1 MLYKYSHSIAL
12 SEQRSLQLAGCH
24 CESTGESRNAKT
36 IGPMP
41 LGSAHL
47 GFWAATLKLGGGW
60 FEYFVCSFL
69 LVAMIQFDEYFHQMG
84 GWNHQLVCCA
94 CFSFSEFQAN
104 MSVNIRRDPRNP
116 LSLTYVE
123 LELGAPRL
131 AGEKVT
137 SWQQPSWAKGFV
149 SRIAVE
155 YQKAVS
161 KMEEMDVLKR
171 KLLIY
176 IDLQHPVG
184 EAVI

>member
-12 SEQRSLQLAGCH
+12 SEQRSLQLVGCH

-84 GWNHQLVCCA
+84 GWNHQLVLLCL
-94 CFSFSEFQAN
+94 FFLLRIWGKHVSRKK
-104 MSVNIRRDPRNP
+104 RRDPRKSPVINICWAGVFLRP
-116 LSLTYVE
+116 VWPGKRWHLDSSL
-123 LELGAPRL
+123 LGPKVLCQGLRL
-131 AGEKVT
+131 NT
-137 SWQQPSWAKGFV
+137 
-149 SRIAVE
+149 
-155 YQKAVS
+155 
-161 KMEEMDVLKR
+161 R
-171 KLLIY
+171 KLY
-176 IDLQHPVG
+176 QRWKRWTS
-184 EAVI
+184 